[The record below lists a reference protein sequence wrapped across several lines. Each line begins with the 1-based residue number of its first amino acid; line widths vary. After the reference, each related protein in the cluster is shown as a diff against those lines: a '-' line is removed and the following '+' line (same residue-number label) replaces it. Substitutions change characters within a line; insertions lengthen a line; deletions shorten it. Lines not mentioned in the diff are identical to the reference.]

1 MTMLFISIL
10 NLYKFDRLKIQG
22 FKNGQTSKKKK
33 EFVFTITMLP

>member
-22 FKNGQTSKKKK
+22 FKNGQTSKKK